1 VNIRIPPPLQTLIAA
16 GIMYG
21 LDTLISVSLYRFG
34 LLAGIVMA
42 VLGLASVFFLMPAVF
57 SFWKNKTTV
66 NPIKPEN
73 ATTLVV
79 DGVYKYSRNP
89 MYVGMAAQLLA
100 WAVYLA
106 NPFNF
111 LVFALYVYVMT
122 AIQIKPEERAL
133 VKIFGASYREYCE
146 QVRRWV

>member
-1 VNIRIPPPLQTLIAA
+1 
-16 GIMYG
+16 MYG

-122 AIQIKPEERAL
+122 AIQIKPEEHAL